1 MSNLESQLG
10 KAAAGQSASPSLGV
24 KRVQSSYVQVADQ
37 LRDLI
42 VRGDLSVG
50 AKLPSEADLAPL
62 FGVSRST
69 IREALRILTTEHLI
83 ETRRGVQGGA
93 FVAEPDAGR
102 VEGMLNMSLS
112 MLALTNQV
120 DARDFL
126 EAMRALEA
134 PAARLAALR
143 RGAGFEDDLRR
154 TSQSRPGA
162 DHETLQRDYADFH
175 SVVLRAS
182 GNKLLEAMGRPV
194 AVVARARF
202 RQTTPSE
209 SFWEENSDAHLKIAE
224 AILSGD
230 ADAAYELASSHIDG
244 LSSHYRL
251 D

>member
-1 MSNLESQLG
+1 MTDLKSQLD
-10 KAAAGQSASPSLGV
+10 KAAAGQALGV

-42 VRGDLSVG
+42 VRGDISVG
-50 AKLPSEADLAPL
+50 AKLPSEAELAPL

-69 IREALRILTTEHLI
+69 IREALRILSTENLI

-120 DARDFL
+120 DAGDFL
-126 EAMRALEA
+126 EAMRALEG
-134 PAARLAALR
+134 PAARLAAER
-143 RGAGFEDDLRR
+143 RGAGYEDELRR
-154 TSQSRPGA
+154 TSRPRPGA
-162 DHETLQRDYADFH
+162 DRESLQRDYADFH
-175 SVVLRAS
+175 SAVLRAS

-209 SFWEENSDAHLKIAE
+209 SFWEENSKAHLQIAH

-230 ADAAYELASSHIDG
+230 ADAAYQLASTHIDE
-244 LSSHYRL
+244 LSSHYHL